1 MIRAILHADRNWG
14 IGRQNALMFSLPGD
28 MKFFRT
34 ATSGKIVVMG
44 GNTLRSFPG
53 GKPLK
58 NRTNIVLS
66 RTQVRD
72 DCVIVR
78 SLEELFSE
86 LKKRGQEDIF
96 IIGGGEI
103 YRALLPYCAEVLVTK
118 VDADGGADT
127 FFPDLDRDPSFALES
142 DSGPVEDNGYEIR
155 FLCYKNLRVRTLEQ
169 SG

>member
-34 ATSGKIVVMG
+34 ATSGKTVVMG

-127 FFPDLDRDPSFALES
+127 FFPDLD
-142 DSGPVEDNGYEIR
+142 
-155 FLCYKNLRVRTLEQ
+155 Q
-169 SG
+169 